1 MSKIVIL
8 FGAGSSVS
16 SGAPLM
22 HNFIDIGTRLAEES
36 SNGIDKESFDLVK
49 KARQE
54 LQKASIKSNIDIH
67 NIEDFFTAFELA
79 NIFGKLG
86 DLDNNQ
92 LKILPSSMKK
102 FIIQTIENSILY
114 KLENGFIRPHSEFSA
129 VVEFIHQSLDKK
141 IIQKLSDIT
150 LITFNYDLN
159 LEIALHYENIPF
171 TYSFQDEDNK
181 DQIKLLK
188 LHGSINWEQQN
199 DNKIYEV
206 IKIHDIMRNR
216 QLTKIAKIPIKL
228 SSHISNQF
236 IVPPSWNKLYHFE
249 NLQSIWRSACS
260 SLSDCENLIIMG
272 YSFPNSDLL
281 FRYLY
286 AIGTISLTIIKNVI
300 IVNPNNME
308 LVINELFGK
317 TVIQRTQF
325 LNKKFEEL
333 GSNYFQMTAFSN
345 L

>member
-1 MSKIVIL
+1 MSKIVVL

-22 HNFIDIGTRLAEES
+22 HNFIDIGTKLSEENNS
-36 SNGIDKESFDLVK
+36 GIDYDSFEIVK

-54 LQKASIKSNIDIH
+54 LQKGSIKSNIDIH

-79 NIFGKLG
+79 NIFGRLG
-86 DLDNNQ
+86 DLDVN
-92 LKILPSSMKK
+92 LIKKLPSSMKK
-102 FIIQTIENSILY
+102 FIIQTIEAKILY
-114 KLENGFIRPHSEFSA
+114 KLENGFIRPHSAFSA
-129 VVEFIHQSLDKK
+129 ITDFIHHSLDRN
-141 IIQKLSDIT
+141 IIKNLSDVT

-159 LEIALHYENIPF
+159 LEIALHYNNIPF
-171 TYSFQDEDNK
+171 TYSFQNETNK
-181 DQIKLLK
+181 DKLKLLK
-188 LHGSINWEQQN
+188 LHGSINWEKLEN
-199 DNKIYEV
+199 NEIIEA
-206 IKIHDIMRNR
+206 IKIKDIMANR
-216 QLTKIAKIPIKL
+216 QPLKQSKIQIKL
-228 SSHISNQF
+228 SSNIANQF

-249 NLQSIWRSACS
+249 NLQSIWKSACS

-272 YSFPNSDLL
+272 YSFPDSDLL

-300 IVNPNNME
+300 IVNPSDMKD
-308 LVINELFGK
+308 VIDELFGK
-317 TVIQRTQF
+317 TVIQRTKF

-333 GSNYFQMTAFSN
+333 GNDYYQIAEFSN